1 MWGGPIPSFSVLHA
15 DVEKIGEP
23 ADEAR
28 LLYGV
33 VNEGHDHRMYA

>member
-1 MWGGPIPSFSVLHA
+1 MLHA

-33 VNEGHDHRMYA
+33 AKEGRDHIMYA